1 MAKIKVKRKM
11 APEIPNSVPEVI
23 EIDEADVLETDERV
37 PDQPPVTTKGEKTLT
52 QSEVNKLMADQ
63 RREHES
69 KYKALVTE
77 FDALKKSIE
86 DKDKAANEAAAR
98 QHQELRSVPPQ
109 PTCELPDTH
118 P

>member
-1 MAKIKVKRKM
+1 MAKIKVKRKDDKGVESEL
-11 APEIPNSVPEVI
+11 EIEES
-23 EIDEADVLETDERV
+23 EIQPTDERV

-77 FDALKKSIE
+77 FDAFKKPIE
-86 DKDKAANEAAAR
+86 DKEKAANEAAAR
-98 QHQELRSVPPQ
+98 QVEELRKDLPE
-109 PTCELPDTH
+109 PTGK
-118 P
+118 